1 MEALRKLGTSIREI
15 IMQPIIDH
23 SILAKTRAEE
33 HAADVWGKFFV
44 PPYFDSLSLKDATKS
59 TYLVGKRGCGKTM
72 LLKYLD
78 YHTLFSP
85 NRLQIP
91 PSEIE
96 HIGIYWR
103 VDTQFCNSMRLRGIE
118 EAEWT
123 TIFNCYFSLAIAG
136 EIVRSLRSI
145 SQSSYAEF
153 NQQDLEKLT
162 FPSAEDYSFPSNPEE
177 LERALD
183 KTRKAFSLWISNL
196 STAPRPLLPPGK
208 DFLDSL
214 ISDIRKASGLT
225 KSCFYIYID
234 EVENL
239 VPYQRRVL
247 NTYLRHSQQPLIVNF
262 TSKELS
268 DENRTTGKES
278 ITATNDY
285 NLCYID
291 NLMDDTE
298 RSCFFAE
305 VFLANLDLAAGK
317 QDSNLL
323 LLVRDQNSLESR
335 REKAYKNNLIDE
347 IRKRFPTKEHKQFA
361 VDAFETDRIKNI
373 LRERIEKALSRKQ
386 TKLDVDNFLKPDYLA
401 EAKVIL
407 PALLNR
413 NTNSAEFVLEELEKY
428 CNSEESKFSNWIH
441 NNLFGSILEL
451 YRPYRTYCPLYSGFD
466 TFISMSNKNLRHFL
480 ILSYKVLEMSEL
492 EDEGTDI
499 FSIEIQ
505 ARAAYEAADQ
515 LIREIK
521 TFGES
526 GEQLRSFVLRLG
538 NVFRTLQSAPS
549 MSEPEQNQ
557 FTINSG
563 NRSLD
568 AGEMSFISE
577 ALKYAILIEM
587 LETKAKSAVS
597 TDITDFQLNPIYSP
611 YFMISYR
618 RKRKVD
624 FSVEDFHTLSMGTE
638 DKYNELAVSLYRKSE
653 QQDNLQLGL
662 GL

>member
-1 MEALRKLGTSIREI
+1 
-15 IMQPIIDH
+15 MQPIIDH

-33 HAADVWGKFFV
+33 HSADVWGKFFV
-44 PPYFDSLSLKDATKS
+44 PPYFDSLSLKGATKS

-85 NRLQIP
+85 NRTIIP
-91 PSEIE
+91 ANEIE

-123 TIFNCYFSLAIAG
+123 NIFNCYFSLAIAS
-136 EIVRSLRSI
+136 EIIRSLKCVAL
-145 SQSSYAEF
+145 SSYADFTSENLKRMSF
-153 NQQDLEKLT
+153 N
-162 FPSAEDYSFPSNPEE
+162 SAEDYSLPADPVK
-177 LERALD
+177 LEKALD
-183 KTRKAFSLWISNL
+183 KTRRGFSLWISNL
-196 STAPRPLLPPGK
+196 STAQRPLLPPGK

-214 ISDIRKASGLT
+214 ILDIKNTPGLE
-225 KSCFYIYID
+225 KSCFYVYVD

-247 NTYLRHSQQPLIVNF
+247 NTYLRHSQQPLIVSF

-268 DENRTTGKES
+268 DENGTTGKES

-291 NLMDDTE
+291 NLMDDIE

-305 VFLANLDLAAGK
+305 VFLANLDLAAGR
-317 QDSNLL
+317 QDSKLL
-323 LLVRDQNSLESR
+323 HLVRDQNSLGSR
-335 REKAYKNNLIDE
+335 REKSYKNDVIE
-347 IRKRFPTKEHKQFA
+347 GIKKRFPTKEHKQFA
-361 VDAFETDRIKNI
+361 VEAFETARIKKI
-373 LRERIEKALSRKQ
+373 LWDRVDKALARKS
-386 TKLDVDNFLKPDYLA
+386 TALTADNFLKPEYLA

-413 NTNSAEFVLEELEKY
+413 NSNSAESILGELEKY
-428 CNSEESKFSNWIH
+428 SKGDNGKFSNWVH
-441 NNLFGSILEL
+441 NNLFGSLLEL
-451 YRPYRTYCPLYSGFD
+451 YRPYRTFCPLYSGFD

-480 ILSYKVLEMSEL
+480 ILCYKVLEMSEL
-492 EDEGTDI
+492 EDDTSDV

-563 NRSLD
+563 DRSLD
-568 AGEMSFISE
+568 TDEMLFISE
-577 ALKYAILIEM
+577 AQKYAILIEM
-587 LETKAKSAVS
+587 LETKAKSTVS

-624 FSVEDFHTLSMGTE
+624 FSVEDFHILSMGTE
-638 DKYNELAVSLYRKSE
+638 DEYSGLTLNLFKKSE

-662 GL
+662 EL

>member
-1 MEALRKLGTSIREI
+1 
-15 IMQPIIDH
+15 MQPIIDH

-33 HAADVWGKFFV
+33 HSADVWGKFFV
-44 PPYFDSLSLKDATKS
+44 PPYFDSLSLKGATKS

-85 NRLQIP
+85 NRPAIP
-91 PSEIE
+91 ANEIE

-123 TIFNCYFSLAIAG
+123 NIFNCYFSLAIAG
-136 EIVRSLRSI
+136 EIIRSLKCIALSTYTDFT
-145 SQSSYAEF
+145 SDS
-153 NQQDLEKLT
+153 LERMS
-162 FPSAEDYSFPSNPEE
+162 FPSADDFSFPADPVT

-183 KTRKAFSLWISNL
+183 KTRKGFSLWISNL
-196 STAPRPLLPPGK
+196 STAQRPLLPPGK

-214 ISDIRKASGLT
+214 ISDIKKTPGLER
-225 KSCFYIYID
+225 SCFYVYVD

-247 NTYLRHSQQPLIVNF
+247 NTYLRHSQQPLIVSF

-268 DENRTTGKES
+268 DENGTTGKES

-291 NLMDDTE
+291 NLMDDME

-317 QDSNLL
+317 QDSKLL
-323 LLVRDQNSLESR
+323 HLVRDQNSLDRR
-335 REKAYKNNLIDE
+335 REKSYKNNVIED
-347 IRKRFPTKEHKQFA
+347 IKKRFPTKEHKQFA
-361 VDAFETDRIKNI
+361 VEAFETPRIKKILFDRID
-373 LRERIEKALSRKQ
+373 KALTRKK
-386 TKLDVDNFLKPDYLA
+386 TALTTENFLKPEFLA
-401 EAKVIL
+401 EAKVVL

-413 NTNSAEFVLEELEKY
+413 NSNSAELILEELTKY
-428 CNSEESKFSNWIH
+428 SNGEDSKFSNWVH
-441 NNLFGSILEL
+441 NNLFGSLLEL
-451 YRPYRTYCPLYSGFD
+451 YRPYRTFCPLYSGFD
-466 TFISMSNKNLRHFL
+466 TFIAMSNRNLRHFL
-480 ILSYKVLEMSEL
+480 ILCYKVLEMSEL
-492 EDEGTDI
+492 EDETSDI
-499 FSIEIQ
+499 FSVEIQ

-563 NRSLD
+563 DRSLD
-568 AGEMSFISE
+568 TDEMLFISE
-577 ALKYAILIEM
+577 AQKYAILIEM

-638 DKYNELAVSLYRKSE
+638 DEYSDLALSLFKKSE
-653 QQDNLQLGL
+653 QQENLQLGL